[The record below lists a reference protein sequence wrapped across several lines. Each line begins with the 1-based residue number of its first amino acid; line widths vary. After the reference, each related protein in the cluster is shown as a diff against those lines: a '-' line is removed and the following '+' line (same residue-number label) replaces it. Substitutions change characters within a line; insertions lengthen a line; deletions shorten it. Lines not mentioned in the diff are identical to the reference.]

1 MATGP
6 RHLTFPLRFTATGFS
21 TVEQDT
27 ADDITMCC
35 AAVLSYPLGSRPE
48 MPDFGVAEQAFR
60 DRGPDVIEIRQALQ
74 AWEPR
79 AHTTVELS
87 DADLLA
93 LTARVRVEVGTEG

>member
-1 MATGP
+1 M
-6 RHLTFPLRFTATGFS
+6 RLTATGFA

-27 ADDITMCC
+27 GDDIVNCC

-48 MPDFGVAEQAFR
+48 RPDFGMPEQAFH
-60 DRGPDVIEIRQALQ
+60 DQGPNVIEIRQALQ

-79 AHTTVELS
+79 AHTTVEVS

-93 LTARVRVEVGTEG
+93 LTARVRVEVA

>member
-6 RHLTFPLRFTATGFS
+6 RHLTFPMRFTPTGFA

-48 MPDFGVAEQAFR
+48 RPDFGVPEQAFR
-60 DRGPDVIEIRQALQ
+60 DNGPSVIEIRQALQ

-79 AHTTVELS
+79 AHTTVEVS

-93 LTARVRVEVGTEG
+93 LTARVRVEVA